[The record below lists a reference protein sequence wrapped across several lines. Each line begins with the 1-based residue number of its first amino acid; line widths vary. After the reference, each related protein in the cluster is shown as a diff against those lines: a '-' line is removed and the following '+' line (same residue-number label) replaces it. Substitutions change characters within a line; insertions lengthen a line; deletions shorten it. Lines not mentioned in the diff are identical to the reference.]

1 MNRHALIDRIRK
13 NPNVGTKTFGVVA
26 SYGKVTEIDEDG
38 EKNDI
43 IAIANTGDI
52 DLDDEVVIPEGAER
66 DYIEKNRQVF
76 VDHNYGINDAAG
88 VIRSMSLKG
97 GEWRV
102 RIRLYDNEAGRAVKA
117 IARSAGQIGLSI
129 GFFPVDYGPPTDEEI
144 EKYAR
149 GGKSPSS
156 IVRRWSWF
164 ELSFTALPCNVSCQG
179 SIVQGDGG
187 KMLDTLGEMVDRGEV
202 DKRVAVMLGYE
213 EKRRAVFIEGQEPII
228 VGTRV

>member
-129 GFFPVDYGPPTDEEI
+129 GFFILYYMFLIGGENMADRMLVAPWLSMWAPNIVLGI
-144 EKYAR
+144 MGVALFRYAA
-149 GGKSPSS
+149 
-156 IVRRWSWF
+156 RR
-164 ELSFTALPCNVSCQG
+164 
-179 SIVQGDGG
+179 
-187 KMLDTLGEMVDRGEV
+187 
-202 DKRVAVMLGYE
+202 
-213 EKRRAVFIEGQEPII
+213 
-228 VGTRV
+228 